1 MKDEEQP
8 QESPK
13 RGYRMPFPLWMPAY
27 ALLTLLVS
35 GLLFHVSGLFVDDDS
50 YGLPRPAEELQAG
63 AIDHPSTPPP
73 GSLILKNYASP
84 SQTPQQDLADMSHV
98 LGNFALLVKGDQPIP
113 LGANE
118 EIAAALRGKNRTQ
131 LRFVP
136 DDAPC
141 FNAKGQIVDRWQ
153 MPLFFHAEA
162 RDKID
167 IRSAGPD
174 KQMWTADDI
183 HRRYDGQFVR
193 GAALNEPSLNDAT
206 KHYRGR

>member
-1 MKDEEQP
+1 
-8 QESPK
+8 
-13 RGYRMPFPLWMPAY
+13 
-27 ALLTLLVS
+27 
-35 GLLFHVSGLFVDDDS
+35 
-50 YGLPRPAEELQAG
+50 
-63 AIDHPSTPPP
+63 
-73 GSLILKNYASP
+73 
-84 SQTPQQDLADMSHV
+84 MSHV